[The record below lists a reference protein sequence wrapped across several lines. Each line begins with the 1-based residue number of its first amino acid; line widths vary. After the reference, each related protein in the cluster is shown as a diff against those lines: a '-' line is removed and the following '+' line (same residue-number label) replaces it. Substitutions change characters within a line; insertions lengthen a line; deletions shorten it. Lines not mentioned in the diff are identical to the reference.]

1 MKIGE
6 ATKYIH
12 TAVNF
17 CNAHHCIECP
27 ERELCNDIFGSTF
40 VCQDF
45 LNLAKRCQDFIERG
59 GLDETIL

>member
-1 MKIGE
+1 MKFEE

-12 TAVNF
+12 DAVNF
-17 CNAHHCIECP
+17 CNSHYSIECP
-27 ERELCNDIFGSTF
+27 VRELCADIFDSTF

-45 LNLAKRCQDFIERG
+45 LKLAKRCQKFVERG